1 MNYNCNCKKFI
12 FSDKNYSYWENRK
25 TTSDEM
31 EILQMLLLEN
41 DLKNKEIL
49 HIGIGNSDFAKNF
62 YLNNKITGISI
73 SKSEINYGESLNN
86 KNYKVFFCDKYSL
99 DFANICKQNNFD
111 FIIDTNLKSY
121 SCCLKTFEFMI
132 HNIFKSIKPKGM
144 LITSVNGM
152 KWFKDLKPKLSFSF
166 RKFFFYKLKEING
179 NKHNILLPDELGNL
193 SKKYN
198 IKMSIDDKLCYLKK

>member
-1 MNYNCNCKKFI
+1 M
-12 FSDKNYSYWENRK
+12 NYSYWENRK

-121 SCCLKTFEFMI
+121 SCCQVSFDFMI
-132 HNIFKSIKPKGM
+132 NNMIDSLKSNGKI
-144 LITSVNGM
+144 ITSRNGM
-152 KWFKDLKPKLSFSF
+152 NWFKKLKPKLSFNLK
-166 RKFFFYKLKEING
+166 KFFHFKLKEING
-179 NKHNILLPDELGNL
+179 NSQNILTLNELKSISQKRKL
-193 SKKYN
+193 KISFDKK
-198 IKMSIDDKLCYLKK
+198 ICYLQK